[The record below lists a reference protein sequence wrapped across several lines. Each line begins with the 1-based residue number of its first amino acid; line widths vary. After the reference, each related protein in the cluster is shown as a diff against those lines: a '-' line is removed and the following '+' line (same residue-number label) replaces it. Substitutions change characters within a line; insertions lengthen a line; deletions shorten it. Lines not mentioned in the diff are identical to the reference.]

1 MNGGHDFGDHILQ
14 VNYLP
19 CERQGPI
26 HDDRRIAFRLRGAAT
41 AVSCSARESG
51 IRRAKAAG
59 AGSHSLLLLFCLYCP
74 FEISRRVGGSRS
86 RLIMMTFNGA
96 SSLKSTRM
104 RRNNQAEERTEYRA
118 RAYFSPRPTYLN
130 SDRRESNL
138 RIETEP
144 WTDLERH
151 SKQSNR

>member
-1 MNGGHDFGDHILQ
+1 MAIAALRSDSEAPRRRFHVLRVRAAFGGQRRLALALIL
-14 VNYLP
+14 
-19 CERQGPI
+19 CFFFSAF
-26 HDDRRIAFRLRGAAT
+26 IALSRFRE
-41 AVSCSARESG
+41 ES
-51 IRRAKAAG
+51 
-59 AGSHSLLLLFCLYCP
+59 
-74 FEISRRVGGSRS
+74 GGSRS

-138 RIETEP
+138 RIETES

-151 SKQSNR
+151 SKQLNR